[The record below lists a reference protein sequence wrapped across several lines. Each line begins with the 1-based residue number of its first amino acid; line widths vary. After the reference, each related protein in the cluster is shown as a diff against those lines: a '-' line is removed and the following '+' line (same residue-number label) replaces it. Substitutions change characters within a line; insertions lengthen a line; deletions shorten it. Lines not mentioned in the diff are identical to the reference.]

1 MGSILIKG
9 TGKKVTIDGNVITI
23 KKAIGK
29 DIQFSVESIDSINY
43 EEGQLKRVGKLFIE
57 YTDDREL
64 KKENI
69 SFDSSYND
77 IVEEVVKGISS
88 YLDNPE
94 STLKINEKDKVGYFE
109 QMKREAQKDLDNKN
123 QIKEE
128 KKARLA
134 ELDRKGIPYCPKCHS
149 TSIHAEKR
157 GWKVTTGLIGSNK
170 IVVTCLNCGHKFK
183 PGKSK

>member
-1 MGSILIKG
+1 MLIGGIRVGSILIKG

-69 SFDSSYND
+69 QPYPFRLS
-77 IVEEVVKGISS
+77 
-88 YLDNPE
+88 
-94 STLKINEKDKVGYFE
+94 LK
-109 QMKREAQKDLDNKN
+109 
-123 QIKEE
+123 
-128 KKARLA
+128 
-134 ELDRKGIPYCPKCHS
+134 
-149 TSIHAEKR
+149 
-157 GWKVTTGLIGSNK
+157 
-170 IVVTCLNCGHKFK
+170 
-183 PGKSK
+183 